1 MRAAFKQH
9 QPELFLIQIGVM
21 EECVFI
27 GMEGFCVSTSVSAM
41 LFQE

>member
-1 MRAAFKQH
+1 MRAALKQD
-9 QPELFLIQIGVM
+9 QPELFLIQIGLM

-27 GMEGFCVSTSVSAM
+27 GMESTSVSAM